1 MKKLLIII
9 LIATSAFSAN
19 LQQQLEQ
26 MAAQFHG
33 KVSLYAHQLG
43 TGAIVSLDPDHPVA
57 TASVIK
63 LPIMV
68 ETYAQVKAG
77 KHNLNETLRLTKD
90 NQVPGSGVLAFMNP
104 GLDLTLHD
112 TVVLMMTL
120 SDNTATNMV
129 IDRIGIP
136 AVNARTSAMGLKN
149 TFLYKKV
156 YKPAEGPM
164 PADQKQF
171 GLGKTTAREMAEVME
186 SIQGCAA
193 RTLPQSKKLAVANGI
208 SDPQLCRQMVDIM
221 RNQQYRNMIPHYLET
236 VDTSETPSAI
246 ADKIG
251 ALDDVRN
258 DVALI
263 ETTSGPIVISAF
275 TYDIKDHTWIAENE
289 AELLIAN
296 MAKTIVQTWAPGG
309 LKSSA
314 TAK

>member
-1 MKKLLIII
+1 MKKLLIIV
-9 LIATSAFSAN
+9 LIATPAFSVN

-43 TGAIVSLDPDHPVA
+43 TGATVSLDPDHPVA

-149 TFLYKKV
+149 TFLY
-156 YKPAEGPM
+156 
-164 PADQKQF
+164 
-171 GLGKTTAREMAEVME
+171 E

-193 RTLPQSKKLAVANGI
+193 STLPQSKKLAVANGI